1 MKEDYDF
8 AARLQYN
15 TFDEGGRITP
25 AKSGYRPH
33 IKFDID
39 ENLSSGRQ
47 IFIGR
52 ELVFPGEYVDAEIT
66 ILSPE
71 LFENKLFKG
80 LEFKFFEGSKI
91 IGTGKILHIKNEILI
106 IKT

>member
-1 MKEDYDF
+1 MKENYGF
-8 AARLQYN
+8 VAQLKYH
-15 TFDEGGRITP
+15 TFDEGGRSTP

-33 IKFDID
+33 IKFDFD
-39 ENLSSGRQ
+39 ENLTSGRQ

-71 LFENKLFKG
+71 LFEHKLFEG
-80 LEFKFFEGSKI
+80 LDFKFFEGSHL

-106 IKT
+106 KKT